1 MHRLQ
6 KDEREVMPFF
16 VAAIVFT
23 LDRFTKIAALNML
36 ELGQSIK
43 VIPGILRITLVLN
56 DGAAFGLFKGRSVFF
71 VFISLAVIIAIVAY
85 LVKSRRLDRS
95 ISIGLGLILGG
106 ALGNLADRIAF
117 GKVVDFIDFGIWPV
131 FNIADSCITIGA
143 AMIILTT
150 LLSSKFKTQKS

>member
-1 MHRLQ
+1 
-6 KDEREVMPFF
+6 MPFF